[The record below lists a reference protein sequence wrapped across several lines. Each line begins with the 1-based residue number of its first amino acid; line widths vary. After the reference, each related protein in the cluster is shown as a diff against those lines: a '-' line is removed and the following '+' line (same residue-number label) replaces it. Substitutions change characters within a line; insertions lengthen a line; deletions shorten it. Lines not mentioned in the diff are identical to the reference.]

1 MKNKIEVEKIIIVN
15 KDNFQESLKE
25 FRDILNSKLFD
36 FIIINNDISTSNP
49 KIKEKEG
56 EIVFSEFTLCKDVN
70 YQGKDIKYTFNTF
83 IVPSLKFHRYTVDEI
98 ASFNSIFLKYLANEK
113 SIYDFNLIN
122 SSNSLSYDNIH
133 KRAQF
138 EKSLNLIIKDGKP
151 FKKENKTSYYYYPKA
166 FELPSKKYQK
176 KFEDFLKYF
185 VEQYYDVIKPKLE
198 IENNNPDNDKKEN
211 NDDNTSVFISDKYI
225 SDFKFL
231 NNFLDFKWGILFEK
245 FFENYKIFVN
255 GFKINFQNA
264 EIKLHPK
271 FLEFVETLKKALE
284 SQNEIENF
292 ELDIIPEDKNEINH
306 GLLNN
311 WKQYILA
318 EDNVV
323 EFSYDFNENNKIKFT
338 LKANKTTEKKKKLE
352 NIIKF
357 LSFILSVPNEIKNK
371 REFEIKDIFFRRIN
385 MKNLFPVN
393 IRNNI
398 EFTYHLA
405 TKVDNKFKLEKNK
418 EYYLSKI
425 SYKGIFV
432 NNKNEEEILFG
443 YKLEP
448 QLKSLLEV
456 RDPKR
461 AELDLNKEKTKTISL
476 EFGKDLDIIIKDEK
490 FKKILDGY
498 FSKFTLI
505 PLNKESET
513 NAKFRSI
520 KYTMIKVPNFGEKEF
535 KNDFYSIM
543 KIAKEI
549 KRNLLLDEEIG
560 MSYFY
565 DAIFK
570 KENINIYGTNLKN
583 KIYFPIKQ
591 LLLEPNKN
599 NEEEIQKILEKVNI
613 YDISYICLKKG
624 INFFNKYLKLK
635 KEEVT
640 KERTMTQRLGYVIE
654 ETDVLKERENLG
666 EFRNKFYLDEKD
678 KITEKHYLCVDKNT
692 LNEKAEEIIKIFRD
706 KTDFAINKEAND
718 NKVLE
723 LNIIDP
729 GKYDQIENI
738 DKEIKAL

>member
-83 IVPSLKFHRYTVDEI
+83 IVPSLKFHRYSVDEI
-98 ASFNSIFLKYLANEK
+98 ASFNSIFLKYLTNEK

-133 KRAQF
+133 KRDQF

-166 FELPSKKYQK
+166 FELPSKKYQT
-176 KFEDFLKYF
+176 KFEDLLKYF

-198 IENNNPDNDKKEN
+198 KENNNPENDKKEN

-231 NNFLDFKWGILFEK
+231 NNFLDFRWGILFEK
-245 FFENYKIFVN
+245 GFENYKIFVN

-292 ELDIIPEDKNEINH
+292 ELNIIPEDKNEISY

-318 EDNVV
+318 EDSVV
-323 EFSYDFNENNKIKFT
+323 EFSYDFNENKIKFA
-338 LKANKTTEKKKKLE
+338 LKANKTIEKKKKLE

-371 REFEIKDIFFRRIN
+371 TEFEIKDIFFRRIN
-385 MKNLFPVN
+385 MKNLFPLN

-398 EFTYHLA
+398 EFTYHLI

-418 EYYLSKI
+418 DYYLSKI
-425 SYKGIFV
+425 SYKEIFV

-456 RDPKR
+456 REPKR
-461 AELDLNKEKTKTISL
+461 AELDLNKEKTKTISI

-490 FKKILDGY
+490 FKKILNGY

-505 PLNKESET
+505 PSNKESET

-535 KNDFYSIM
+535 KNDFYSLM
-543 KIAKEI
+543 KRAKEI

-591 LLLEPNKN
+591 LLLEENKN
-599 NEEEIQKILEKVNI
+599 NDEEIQKILEKVNI

-635 KEEVT
+635 KEELT

-654 ETDVLKERENLG
+654 ETDALKERENLG

-706 KTDFAINKEAND
+706 KTDFAINKDASD

>member
-83 IVPSLKFHRYTVDEI
+83 IVPSLKFHRYSVDEI
-98 ASFNSIFLKYLANEK
+98 ASFNSIFLKYLTNEK

-133 KRAQF
+133 KRDQF

-166 FELPSKKYQK
+166 FELPSKKYQT
-176 KFEDFLKYF
+176 KFEHLLKYF

-198 IENNNPDNDKKEN
+198 KENNNPENDKKEN

-231 NNFLDFKWGILFEK
+231 NNFLDFRWGILFEK
-245 FFENYKIFVN
+245 GFENYKIFVN

-292 ELDIIPEDKNEINH
+292 ELNIIPEDKNEISY

-318 EDNVV
+318 EDSVV
-323 EFSYDFNENNKIKFT
+323 EFSYDFNENKIKFA
-338 LKANKTTEKKKKLE
+338 LKANKTIEKKKKLE

-371 REFEIKDIFFRRIN
+371 TEFEIKDIFFRRIN
-385 MKNLFPVN
+385 MKNLFPLN

-398 EFTYHLA
+398 EFTYHLI

-418 EYYLSKI
+418 DYYLSKI
-425 SYKGIFV
+425 SYKEIFV

-456 RDPKR
+456 REPKR

-490 FKKILDGY
+490 FKKILNGY

-505 PLNKESET
+505 PSNKESET

-535 KNDFYSIM
+535 KNDFYSLM
-543 KIAKEI
+543 KRAKEI

-591 LLLEPNKN
+591 LLLEENKN
-599 NEEEIQKILEKVNI
+599 NDEEIQKILEKVNI

-635 KEEVT
+635 KEELT

-654 ETDVLKERENLG
+654 ETDALKERENLG

-706 KTDFAINKEAND
+706 KTDFAINKDASD

>member
-83 IVPSLKFHRYTVDEI
+83 IVPSLKFHRYSVDEI
-98 ASFNSIFLKYLANEK
+98 ASFNSIFLKYLTNEK

-133 KRAQF
+133 KRDQF

-166 FELPSKKYQK
+166 FELPSKKYQT
-176 KFEDFLKYF
+176 KFEHLLKYF

-198 IENNNPDNDKKEN
+198 KENNNPENDKKEN

-231 NNFLDFKWGILFEK
+231 NNFLDFRWGILFEK
-245 FFENYKIFVN
+245 GFENYKIFVN

-292 ELDIIPEDKNEINH
+292 ELNIIPEDKNEISY

-318 EDNVV
+318 EDSVV
-323 EFSYDFNENNKIKFT
+323 EFSYDFNENKIKFA
-338 LKANKTTEKKKKLE
+338 LKANKTIEKKKKLE

-371 REFEIKDIFFRRIN
+371 TEFEIKDIFFRRIN
-385 MKNLFPVN
+385 MKNLFPLN

-398 EFTYHLA
+398 EFTYHLI

-418 EYYLSKI
+418 DYYLSKI
-425 SYKGIFV
+425 SYKEIFV

-456 RDPKR
+456 REPKR
-461 AELDLNKEKTKTISL
+461 AELDLNKEKTKTISI

-490 FKKILDGY
+490 FKKILNGY

-505 PLNKESET
+505 PSNKESET

-535 KNDFYSIM
+535 KNDFYSLM
-543 KIAKEI
+543 KRAKEI

-591 LLLEPNKN
+591 LLLEENKN
-599 NEEEIQKILEKVNI
+599 NDEEIQKILEKVNI

-635 KEEVT
+635 KEELT

-654 ETDVLKERENLG
+654 ETDALKERENLG

-706 KTDFAINKEAND
+706 KTDFAINKDASD

>member
-83 IVPSLKFHRYTVDEI
+83 IVPSLKFHRYSVDEI
-98 ASFNSIFLKYLANEK
+98 ASFNSIFLKYLTNEK

-133 KRAQF
+133 KRDQF

-166 FELPSKKYQK
+166 FELPSKKYQT
-176 KFEDFLKYF
+176 KFEDLLKYF

-198 IENNNPDNDKKEN
+198 KENNNPENDKKEN

-231 NNFLDFKWGILFEK
+231 NNFLDFRWGILFEK
-245 FFENYKIFVN
+245 GFENYKIFVN

-292 ELDIIPEDKNEINH
+292 ELNIIPEDKNEISY

-318 EDNVV
+318 EDSVV
-323 EFSYDFNENNKIKFT
+323 EFSYDFNENKIKFA
-338 LKANKTTEKKKKLE
+338 LKANKTIEKKKKLE

-371 REFEIKDIFFRRIN
+371 TEFEIKDIFFRRIN
-385 MKNLFPVN
+385 MKNLFPLN

-398 EFTYHLA
+398 EFTYHLI

-418 EYYLSKI
+418 DYYLSKI
-425 SYKGIFV
+425 SYKEIFV

-456 RDPKR
+456 REPKR

-490 FKKILDGY
+490 FKKILNGY

-505 PLNKESET
+505 PSNKESET

-535 KNDFYSIM
+535 KNDFYSLM
-543 KIAKEI
+543 KRAKEI

-591 LLLEPNKN
+591 LLLEENKN
-599 NEEEIQKILEKVNI
+599 NDEEIQKILEKVNI

-635 KEEVT
+635 KEELT

-654 ETDVLKERENLG
+654 ETDALKERENLG

-706 KTDFAINKEAND
+706 KTDFAINKDASD

>member
-83 IVPSLKFHRYTVDEI
+83 IVPSLKFHRYSVDEI
-98 ASFNSIFLKYLANEK
+98 ASFNSIFLKYLTNEK

-133 KRAQF
+133 KRDQF

-166 FELPSKKYQK
+166 FELPSKKYQT
-176 KFEDFLKYF
+176 KFEDLLKYF

-198 IENNNPDNDKKEN
+198 KENNNPENDKKEN

-231 NNFLDFKWGILFEK
+231 NNFLDFRWGILFEK
-245 FFENYKIFVN
+245 GFENYKIFVN

-292 ELDIIPEDKNEINH
+292 ELNIIPEDKNEISY

-318 EDNVV
+318 EDSVV
-323 EFSYDFNENNKIKFT
+323 EFSYDFNENKIKFA
-338 LKANKTTEKKKKLE
+338 LKANKTIEKKKKLE

-371 REFEIKDIFFRRIN
+371 TEFEIKDIFFRRIN
-385 MKNLFPVN
+385 MKNLFPLN

-398 EFTYHLA
+398 EFTYHLI

-418 EYYLSKI
+418 DYYLSKI
-425 SYKGIFV
+425 SYKEIFV

-456 RDPKR
+456 REPKR

-490 FKKILDGY
+490 FKKILNGY

-505 PLNKESET
+505 PSNKESET

-535 KNDFYSIM
+535 KNDFYSLM
-543 KIAKEI
+543 KRAKEI

-635 KEEVT
+635 KEELT

-654 ETDVLKERENLG
+654 ETDALKERENLG

-706 KTDFAINKEAND
+706 KTDFAINKDASD